1 MHKLFISQK
10 EFDETLS
17 IIHRLITNFSL

>member
-1 MHKLFISQK
+1 MFISQK